1 MKTKYNIIFM
11 MAISLLFIACEKH
24 DMMDND
30 VIVGQMA
37 PQVYW
42 EPASSTVKAGEN
54 VPFMVQYYTTTTE
67 NIDRLS

>member
-1 MKTKYNIIFM
+1 M

-54 VPFMVQYYTTTTE
+54 VPFMVQYWNYAD
-67 NIDRLS
+67 IFLSVIMGFFRSF